1 MNWEMEMN
9 VLISFKAE
17 VTLGVLWWNEGGAV
31 KGTLWLSYNVNDPSV
46 RFILLY
52 VFGCDDRL

>member
-17 VTLGVLWWNEGGAV
+17 VTLGVLWWNGGEQ
-31 KGTLWLSYNVNDPSV
+31 
-46 RFILLY
+46 
-52 VFGCDDRL
+52 

>member
-17 VTLGVLWWNEGGAV
+17 VTLRVLWWNEGGAV

-46 RFILLY
+46 RFILL
-52 VFGCDDRL
+52 